1 MRTEPGTIETG
12 VMEGS
17 RRESEGGETPITLLQ
32 PTSTDPEEDPE
43 KFKLSLLDCEGGFDQ
58 VLELAG
64 SWGLWQKK
72 VFVISHLA
80 QVFCAMH
87 AVSAVFLSFTPD
99 HWCNVPGL
107 NDTVQEMVDPPLHP
121 HHLKNFS
128 IPWTS
133 KNGYAKCEY
142 YNHNYTTL
150 LPQLVTEEGPGLH
163 HLPINASTTTCDSWV
178 FDESL
183 FQSTLVSE
191 FSLVC
196 GRRWMMAT
204 VQASYMSGLLLGS
217 LVMGQLSDRFGRRK
231 MSVMCGMAVVVIG
244 IVASFVN
251 TYMQFLALR
260 FIIAF
265 LCSGLMV
272 INFVLV
278 MEVVKPKA
286 RTLTGMMYALFFGL
300 GITILP
306 GFAYF
311 IRDWRYLELAIG
323 LFSSSLIAYYWILP
337 ESPRWLASQGR
348 VQDALVI
355 LKDIARTNKKK
366 LPSDQQILRLI
377 SRVHDKEVESSTE
390 TQPTKW
396 YSGIVNTVCAQMT
409 LVRTPV
415 IRRRCLIS
423 FFLWFVAA
431 SVYYGLIFSGTNIK
445 ADPFLM
451 IFISGLV
458 EFPSAIV
465 FISVLDKFGRRPT
478 MCGLF
483 VACGACLL
491 AILAVPEDQIYVN
504 FFLVNLGKFFTTAVF
519 QQQFLYT
526 GELMPTNIRNI
537 AVGTSSMI
545 ARIGCVITP
554 YIITLLGD
562 VHYAL
567 PSTLFGILS
576 MAAGLLTLLLPETNN
591 TLLPETVAE
600 VEAMPK

>member
-87 AVSAVFLSFTPD
+87 AVSAGLMSGEELVFSSSNIITVIPFQYKSHQDFFVCSATTTTNTVTTVTTTTVTTTTVTVTTVTTTNFILFTMLSLFLSFTPD

-191 FSLVC
+191 V
-196 GRRWMMAT
+196 
-204 VQASYMSGLLLGS
+204 
-217 LVMGQLSDRFGRRK
+217 FGRRK

-272 INFVLV
+272 INFVLG
-278 MEVVKPKA
+278 K
-286 RTLTGMMYALFFGL
+286 Y
-300 GITILP
+300 
-306 GFAYF
+306 
-311 IRDWRYLELAIG
+311 
-323 LFSSSLIAYYWILP
+323 
-337 ESPRWLASQGR
+337 
-348 VQDALVI
+348 DALVI